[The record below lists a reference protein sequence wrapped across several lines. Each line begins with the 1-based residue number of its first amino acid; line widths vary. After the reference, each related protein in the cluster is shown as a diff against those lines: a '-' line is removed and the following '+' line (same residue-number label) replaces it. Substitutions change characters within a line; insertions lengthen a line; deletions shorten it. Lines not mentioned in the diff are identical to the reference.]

1 MLFSIDMASSS
12 PLFEQ
17 LAASIRSQVIAG
29 EAIAGERLPAARD
42 LAESLEINV
51 HTVLRAYQIMRDE
64 GFIELRRGRGAVVT
78 QRSQDYAQLAS
89 DIARVV
95 TEAQR
100 LQLTPS
106 ALSALIRKEWE

>member
-1 MLFSIDMASSS
+1 VLFTIDLASPT

-17 LAASIRSQVIAG
+17 LAASIRSHVMAG
-29 EAIAGERLPAARD
+29 EARTGERLPAARE
-42 LAESLEINV
+42 LADSLEINV

-89 DIARVV
+89 DITRVV
-95 TEAQR
+95 AEAQR
-100 LQLTPS
+100 LELTQS